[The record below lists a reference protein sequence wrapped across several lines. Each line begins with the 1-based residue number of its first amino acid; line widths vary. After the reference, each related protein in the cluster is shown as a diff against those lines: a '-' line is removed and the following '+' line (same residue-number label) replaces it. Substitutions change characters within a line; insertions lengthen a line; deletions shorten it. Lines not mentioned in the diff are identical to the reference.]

1 MTDQQFQQRL
11 RAIFGEEAREHL
23 AQIDTAL
30 VALEQADESR
40 RVAAIEQAMK
50 ALHTLKGAARAVD
63 ERELERLCHALE
75 SVLVAA
81 RETAALPTAEQ
92 FDGMHLAAG
101 AAREV
106 VDAPALRSRKR
117 AAVLAGKLE
126 DIAQQLSSDPD
137 SVSVAAQ
144 EAPAPS
150 VQDEAGPSDSAPQQ
164 EVENGGEQDVEP
176 GRDHDQQQGRERDRD
191 EDAGERIR
199 VDGRS
204 IDAIRAQ
211 AEALLPVELKL
222 RHHVEELRALAAGM
236 AERRR
241 EAEAGADGQ
250 DSTSFELA
258 CERLASGL
266 ERTGKELHAVRTR
279 LFDAALET
287 ALVPSAMALD
297 ELPGLV
303 RNLARGHGKQVR
315 LETRGAGVEID
326 RRVLGVVREALI
338 HLVTNAVDHG
348 IEAPALRAA
357 AGKDPV
363 GRVEISV
370 TQHDARTVALRVS
383 DDGAGIDADAVAQA
397 AARRLGLDDAALAQM
412 SEAQKLQLALRDGVS
427 TRSEVTPV
435 SGRGIGLA
443 IVAEQVAA
451 AGGQVLVRTAQGAGA
466 FFELLLP
473 VGVASLRAL
482 VVEVGGARYAVPLSG
497 LESVRSAAQAAI
509 RTVEG
514 VETMLADQRVLPLVR
529 LAALFGSA
537 QPGQDGEQG
546 VVIVAQAG
554 DQAFGMLVDAIVA
567 EQDVLPKRLGSMLR
581 RVRWFSGAA
590 QLGDGALAPVIAL
603 EDIAGHGFGSVRAI
617 PAGDVAAKSARR
629 VLVAEDSVTSRLL
642 LKHLLEGAG
651 WSVDTAVDGLEAL
664 SRLRGARYDVVVSDV
679 EMPNMDGLALTA
691 SIRANPA
698 TAELPVVL
706 VTSLQT
712 PEQRE
717 AGLRAGADAYFTK
730 GSFDQ
735 DRLLATVRRL
745 GGMEAR

>member
-1 MTDQQFQQRL
+1 MSDEQFLQRL
-11 RAIFGEEAREHL
+11 RAIFSEEAREHL
-23 AQIDTAL
+23 AQIDAAL
-30 VALEQADESR
+30 VAFEQADGPQRAE
-40 RVAAIEQAMK
+40 AIDQAMK

-81 RETAALPTAEQ
+81 RESRAAPSAEQ
-92 FDGMHLAAG
+92 FDAMHLAAG

-106 VDAPALRSRKR
+106 VDAPGLRGRKR
-117 AAVLAGKLE
+117 AAALAGKLE
-126 DIAQQLSSDPD
+126 EIAQQLP
-137 SVSVAAQ
+137 AAPGAMLTAAPGLPPQ
-144 EAPAPS
+144 APAPA
-150 VQDEAGPSDSAPQQ
+150 VRDEAGPPEAPAAREPEPEPEPEPEQ
-164 EVENGGEQDVEP
+164 EAAQ
-176 GRDHDQQQGRERDRD
+176 ERD
-191 EDAGERIR
+191 EGAGELIR

-236 AERRR
+236 AARRR
-241 EAEAGADGQ
+241 EEAADADGQ
-250 DSTSFELA
+250 DSASFELA
-258 CERLASGL
+258 CERLAGGL
-266 ERTGKELHAVRTR
+266 ERTGKELHAVRAR

-287 ALVPSAMALD
+287 ALVPSSMALD

-303 RNLARGHGKQVR
+303 RNLARGHAKQVR

-348 IEAPALRAA
+348 IELPAVRAA

-363 GRVEISV
+363 GRIEIAV
-370 TQHDARTVALRVS
+370 TQIDARSVALRVS

-397 AARRLGLDDAALAQM
+397 AVRRLGLDQAALAQM
-412 SEAQKLQLALRDGVS
+412 SEVQKLQLALRSGVS
-427 TRSEVTPV
+427 TRSEVTQV

-451 AGGQVLVRTAQGAGA
+451 AGGQVLVRSAPGAGA

-482 VVEVGGARYAVPLSG
+482 VVELGGARYAVPLSG

-514 VETMLADQRVLPLVR
+514 TETVLADGRVLPLVR
-529 LAALFGSA
+529 LGALFGTA
-537 QPGQDGEQG
+537 RPGQEGGQG
-546 VVIVAQAG
+546 VVIVARAG
-554 DQAFGMLVDAIVA
+554 DQAFGMLADAIVA
-567 EQDVLPKRLGSMLR
+567 EQDVLPKRLGPMLR
-581 RVRWFSGAA
+581 RVRYFSGAA
-590 QLGDGALAPVIAL
+590 QLGDGTLAPVIAL
-603 EDIAGHGFGSVRAI
+603 EDIASHGFGSARAM
-617 PAGDVAAKSARR
+617 PAAQAPAKGVKR

-651 WSVDTAVDGLEAL
+651 WSVDTAVDGLDAL
-664 SRLRGARYDVVVSDV
+664 SRLRSARYDVVVSDV
-679 EMPNMDGLALTA
+679 EMPHMDGLALTA

-735 DRLLATVRRL
+735 DRLLATVRRV
-745 GGMEAR
+745 GGMEAP

>member
-1 MTDQQFQQRL
+1 MIDREFQQRL

-23 AQIDTAL
+23 AQIDAAL
-30 VALEQADESR
+30 VALEQADEAR
-40 RVAAIEQAMK
+40 RSPFIEQAMK

-75 SVLVAA
+75 SVLVAT
-81 RETAALPTAEQ
+81 RESRAPASAEQ

-106 VDAPALRSRKR
+106 VDAPGPRSRKR
-117 AAVLAGKLE
+117 AAALAGSL
-126 DIAQQLSSDPD
+126 DAITLQLLAPPGSAPTT
-137 SVSVAAQ
+137 APPL
-144 EAPAPS
+144 PAPS
-150 VQDEAGPSDSAPQQ
+150 VADDADDAEPADSAARQ
-164 EVENGGEQDVEP
+164 EAEPHEEADAEQGGEPNPEP
-176 GRDHDQQQGRERDRD
+176 GAD
-191 EDAGERIR
+191 EGAGERIR

-222 RHHVEELRALAAGM
+222 RHHVEELRALAAAM
-236 AERRR
+236 AARRR
-241 EAEAGADGQ
+241 DTEAGAEGT
-250 DSTSFELA
+250 DSSSFELA
-258 CERLASGL
+258 CDRLAAGL
-266 ERTGKELHAVRTR
+266 ERTGKELHAVRAR
-279 LFDAALET
+279 LFEAALET
-287 ALVPSAMALD
+287 ALVPSATALD

-303 RNLARGHGKQVR
+303 RNLARGHDKQLR
-315 LETRGAGVEID
+315 LETHGGGVEID
-326 RRVLGVVREALI
+326 RRVVGVVREALI

-363 GRVEISV
+363 GRIEVAV
-370 TQHDARTVALRVS
+370 TQHDARTVSLRVS
-383 DDGAGIDADAVAQA
+383 DDGAGIDAEAVAQA
-397 AARRLGLDDAALAQM
+397 AVQRLGLDEAVLSQM
-412 SEAQKLQLALRDGVS
+412 SEAQKLQLALRAGVS

-435 SGRGIGLA
+435 SGRGVGLA
-443 IVAEQVAA
+443 IVADKVAA
-451 AGGQVLVRTAQGAGA
+451 AGGQVLVRSAPGAGA

-482 VVEVGGARYAVPLSG
+482 VVEVDGARYAVPLSG
-497 LESVRSAAQAAI
+497 LESVRSAAQAEV

-514 VETMLADQRVLPLVR
+514 METLLVERRVLPLVR
-529 LAALFGSA
+529 LGALFGTA
-537 QPGQDGEQG
+537 RPGQGAAPA
-546 VVIVAQAG
+546 VVIVARVG
-554 DQAFGMLVDAIVA
+554 DQAFGMLADAIVA
-567 EQDVLPKRLGSMLR
+567 EQDVLPKRLGPMLR

-590 QLGDGALAPVIAL
+590 QLGDGTLAPVIAL
-603 EDIAGHGFGSVRAI
+603 EDIAARGFGGVRAR
-617 PAGDVAAKSARR
+617 PAGEAAPKSVKR

-651 WSVDTAVDGLEAL
+651 WSVDTAVDGLDAL
-664 SRLRGARYDVVVSDV
+664 SRLRNARYDVVVSDV
-679 EMPNMDGLALTA
+679 EMPHMDGLALTA
-691 SIRANPA
+691 SIRANPG
-698 TAELPVVL
+698 TAELPVIL

-735 DRLLATVRRL
+735 DRLLATVRRV